1 MVTVVWQLIKQCFS
15 ILDTNQLMKLDK
27 NPTTLDE
34 SKIQPTLRKI
44 KSKLSTEEYKN
55 FVQLVPMLVDFI
67 ELQKYIKLI
76 EMTKLINSLYAG

>member
-1 MVTVVWQLIKQCFS
+1 MVTVVWQHVKQCFS

-34 SKIQPTLRKI
+34 SKIQHTLRKI

>member
-1 MVTVVWQLIKQCFS
+1 
-15 ILDTNQLMKLDK
+15 MKLDK

-34 SKIQPTLRKI
+34 CKIQHTLRKI

-55 FVQLVPMLVDFI
+55 FIQLVPMLVDFI